1 MTVGMGFSS
10 APARALIAEDA
21 ELENAEF
28 AEDFLLRDLDVD
40 SLDPASLDALPE
52 VFA

>member
-28 AEDFLLRDLDVD
+28 AKDFLLLDLDVE
-40 SLDPASLDALPE
+40 SLEPASLDALSE
-52 VFA
+52 AFA